1 MRDYYNDPPEPDIA
15 PEDEAIWEILESAG
29 TDEETIKKVSAIV
42 NGLLCEI
49 GRLRNLGE
57 SKEYSLSTEAQPE
70 VTGAVAY
77 LDYNGVLKPTR
88 DGVINMKK
96 GDNLYPPSAIEAA
109 VREKLEE
116 AAYKCENMAD
126 KIGDMNTYNNSCESC
141 CDNSAMRMAYDC
153 AEAIRALVE
162 SPQPSVEE
170 PAN

>member
-42 NGLLCEI
+42 YGLLCEI

-70 VTGAVAY
+70 VTGAVATVGEPMATGGYRIFADSGY
-77 LDYNGVLKPTR
+77 LA
-88 DGVINMKK
+88 K
-96 GDNLYPPSAIEAA
+96 GTKLYPPSAIEAA

-116 AAYKCENMAD
+116 VVNMIEHTPSLKDPDDTARLIQN
-126 KIGDMNTYNNSCESC
+126 KV
-141 CDNSAMRMAYDC
+141 
-153 AEAIRALVE
+153 RALME